1 MYESHELS
9 GWLAGTLGLASG
21 YLVKLIFDRRKFNA
35 ETKSVELD
43 ADTKA
48 VELFERYASQ
58 LKPRIEELE
67 VRQSQLS
74 DEVANL
80 RIENAK
86 LHMENERLKD
96 ENTKLQTQVDTMNRE
111 IISLRSSIKNHEHKT
126 PTRRG
131 PQKPR
136 S

>member
-1 MYESHELS
+1 MYEAQD
-9 GWLAGTLGLASG
+9 LAGVIYGTIGVASG
-21 YLVKLIFDRRKFNA
+21 YIMKLIFDKRKFKA
-35 ETKSVELD
+35 ETKSAELD

-67 VRQSQLS
+67 IRQSQLS

-96 ENTKLQTQVDTMNRE
+96 ENAKLQTQVDAMHGE
-111 IISLRSSIKNHEHKT
+111 IVSLQTALKQKNT
-126 PTRRG
+126 TRRG
-131 PQKPR
+131 PRKPTT
-136 S
+136 